1 LFIIMMFAAPMIN
14 PHANFNTVNWNW
26 QNFVPDF
33 NIKYFTSLSILV
45 FAVGGAEKISPYV
58 NKLKNP
64 SKNFPKA
71 MLGLAGMVM
80 ISAILG
86 TIALALMFDPK
97 TVNGNLNEYISNGPY
112 IAFQKLGEYYGVGG
126 LFLYI
131 YAWCNVIGQFSALVI
146 SIDAPLR
153 MLLGGKEAKDF
164 IPKKLLKVNKHG
176 AYING
181 IWMIVILSGGI
192 IALQA
197 VMPDAQ
203 AVMAQ
208 LVKLNSIVMPMRYLW
223 VFIAYLALRKQHEK
237 FHKGFDNYQMTKHQ
251 WLAYIAGLWGL
262 AVTIA
267 CCLMGMYSSD
277 PFTLCL
283 NIATP
288 VVLLLLGLIMPTIR
302 RRQEEK

>member
-1 LFIIMMFAAPMIN
+1 
-14 PHANFNTVNWNW
+14 
-26 QNFVPDF
+26 
-33 NIKYFTSLSILV
+33 
-45 FAVGGAEKISPYV
+45 
-58 NKLKNP
+58 
-64 SKNFPKA
+64 
-71 MLGLAGMVM
+71 
-80 ISAILG
+80 
-86 TIALALMFDPK
+86 
-97 TVNGNLNEYISNGPY
+97 
-112 IAFQKLGEYYGVGG
+112 
-126 LFLYI
+126 
-131 YAWCNVIGQFSALVI
+131 
-146 SIDAPLR
+146 